1 MHIIQLIPSCKQML
15 VCLNK
20 FNNHNIHLWKKKWHI
35 RFFEKSPISLMNR
48 GFLAL
53 SSCVIPQR
61 KTSFFPDNKKNNNS
75 IFMKLIFFC
84 ILQMTITL
92 IKKKKL
98 KILLRNTGLKSVA
111 EWHVAEWHSVAEW
124 QNNKNLNVTTW
135 IFTRFWYY
143 GYIIEYYV
151 FLSIPL
157 TSVLDLWPNFCHIN
171 ILHLI
176 SNHTSKL

>member
-1 MHIIQLIPSCKQML
+1 ML

-20 FNNHNIHLWKKKWHI
+20 FNNRNIHLWKKKWHI

-61 KTSFFPDNKKNNNS
+61 KTPFFPDNKKNNNS

-92 IKKKKL
+92 IKKKWKISL
-98 KILLRNTGLKSVA
+98 RNRSKRVLRNDTLRSDIVLRNDKITKILMLLL
-111 EWHVAEWHSVAEW
+111 EF
-124 QNNKNLNVTTW
+124 
-135 IFTRFWYY
+135 FTRFWYY

-157 TSVLDLWPNFCHIN
+157 TSVVDLHVWPNFCHIN